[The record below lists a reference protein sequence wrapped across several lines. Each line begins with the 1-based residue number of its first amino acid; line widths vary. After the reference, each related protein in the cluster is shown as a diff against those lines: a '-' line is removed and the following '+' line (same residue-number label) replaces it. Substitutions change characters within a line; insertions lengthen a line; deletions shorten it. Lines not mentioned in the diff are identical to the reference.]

1 MVTQPFSNGIHQNNN
16 PVTGGVLSII
26 SGSITLLMVI
36 FYWSFLR
43 GPIFAYGGMMVTSF
57 FFSILAIFGGVLA
70 SKRKE
75 WTLSLAG
82 AVASMFSFVGL
93 LGIVATIL
101 IATSKKEFN
110 KPSTA

>member
-36 FYWSFLR
+36 FYWSFL
-43 GPIFAYGGMMVTSF
+43 GPIFAFGGMMVTSL

-75 WTLSLAG
+75 WPLSLAG

-110 KPSTA
+110 KLSTA